1 MIKILFLPFYL
12 IFVVISDANAY
23 IDLGSLTVVVQ
34 AIIGGF
40 AMIATTITIY
50 WKKIKDFF
58 NKQKNQDKK
67 TKL

>member
-1 MIKILFLPFYL
+1 MRNILLLPIYL

-50 WKKIKDFF
+50 WKKIKEFF
-58 NKQKNQDKK
+58 FKKKSQDKK